1 MPGDQL
7 ILQSLPKW
15 SYPTFPQPFRMSYLT
30 QNLKMI
36 GLKVNKCR
44 AL

>member
-15 SYPTFPQPFRMSYLT
+15 SYPTFPTAVPNELFDTES
-30 QNLKMI
+30 KDD
-36 GLKVNKCR
+36 R
-44 AL
+44 AQA